1 MSNLIEL
8 KMTCL
13 ILLKI
18 KKVMN
23 IRKGQ
28 DADFEAVLEMI
39 KELALF
45 EKSPESVIN
54 SVERMQEEKKYFDF
68 FVAEI
73 NGKVVGMALYF
84 FAYYTWVGKSL
95 YLDDLY
101 VKPEFRGQNIGRA
114 LLEKV
119 IELAKEEGCKRMR
132 WQVLDWNTPAIEF
145 YKKMN
150 ASLSQEWVNCDL
162 HF

>member
-1 MSNLIEL
+1 
-8 KMTCL
+8 
-13 ILLKI
+13 
-18 KKVMN
+18 MN
-23 IRKGQ
+23 IRKGTE
-28 DADFEAVLEMI
+28 ADFEAVLEMI

-45 EKSPESVIN
+45 EKAPEAVIN
-54 SVERMQEEKKYFDF
+54 SVESMREEKKYFDF
-68 FVAEI
+68 FVAEMEGEI
-73 NGKVVGMALYF
+73 VGMALYF

-101 VKPEFRGQNIGRA
+101 VKPAFRGQNIGKA

-119 IELAKEEGCKRMR
+119 IEVAKDEQCKRMR

-150 ASLSQEWVNCDL
+150 AMLSQEWINCNL

>member
-1 MSNLIEL
+1 MI
-8 KMTCL
+8 
-13 ILLKI
+13 
-18 KKVMN
+18 

-28 DADFEAVLEMI
+28 EADFEAVLEMI

-45 EKSPESVIN
+45 EREPDAVIN
-54 SVERMQEEKKYFDF
+54 TVERMHEEIDYFQF
-68 FVAEI
+68 YVAEMD
-73 NGKVVGMALYF
+73 GKIVGMALYF

-101 VKPEFRGQNIGRA
+101 VKPEYRGMNIGKA
-114 LLEKV
+114 LLEKIV
-119 IELAKEEGCKRMR
+119 TVAKEEKCKRMR
-132 WQVLDWNTPAIEF
+132 WQVLDWNTTAIEF

-150 ASLSQEWVNCDL
+150 ASLSQEWINCDL

>member
-1 MSNLIEL
+1 
-8 KMTCL
+8 
-13 ILLKI
+13 
-18 KKVMN
+18 MN
-23 IRKGQ
+23 IRKGTE
-28 DADFEAVLEMI
+28 ADFEAVLEMI

-45 EKSPESVIN
+45 EKAPEAVIN
-54 SVERMQEEKKYFDF
+54 SVESMREEKKYFDF
-68 FVAEI
+68 FVAEMEGEI
-73 NGKVVGMALYF
+73 VGMALYF

-101 VKPEFRGQNIGRA
+101 VKPAFRGQNIGKA

-119 IELAKEEGCKRMR
+119 IEVAKDEQCKRMR

-150 ASLSQEWVNCDL
+150 ASLSQDWINCDL

>member
-1 MSNLIEL
+1 
-8 KMTCL
+8 
-13 ILLKI
+13 
-18 KKVMN
+18 MN
-23 IRKGQ
+23 IRKGTE
-28 DADFEAVLEMI
+28 ADFEAVLEMI

-45 EKSPESVIN
+45 EKAPEAVIN
-54 SVERMQEEKKYFDF
+54 SVESMREEKKYFDF
-68 FVAEI
+68 FVAEMEGEI
-73 NGKVVGMALYF
+73 VGMALYF

-101 VKPEFRGQNIGRA
+101 VKPAFRGQNIGKA

-119 IELAKEEGCKRMR
+119 IEVAKDEKCKRMR

-150 ASLSQEWVNCDL
+150 AMLSQEWINCNL